1 MIMRHFFI
9 SLWSLF
15 FYASLFGD
23 VWSASLALSGS
34 LEQGSA
40 VLLRVKDVIPGSHL
54 TGTLNGTTIPFSSE
68 NVALLALDME
78 GQTGKMTL
86 RVQVDP
92 PRGKSETLVH
102 PFSVAARKYPEEQVT
117 LPKGKVE
124 LNKKD
129 LKRAEKETSKII
141 ATYKR
146 RSKKTGYG
154 EGFQQ
159 PVQGRF
165 SGVFGSRRIL
175 NGVPRKPHNGVD
187 IAAPKGTDVTTTAAG
202 EVVLVG
208 TNYFFTG
215 NTLVIDHGDGVIS
228 LYAHLDTIQVR
239 QGEWLAPGTKIGTVG
254 MTGRATGPHL
264 HWGVLVRHA
273 RVDPMLLPGIR
284 PPL

>member
-1 MIMRHFFI
+1 MH
-9 SLWSLF
+9 SLF
-15 FYASLFGD
+15 IPVFIVFFYVCAFGEA
-23 VWSASLALSGS
+23 WSASLALSGS
-34 LEQGSA
+34 LEQGTA
-40 VLLRVKDVIPGSHL
+40 VLLQVKDVIPGSRL

-78 GQTGKMTL
+78 GKTGKMTL

-92 PRGKSETLVH
+92 PRGKSEALVH
-102 PFSVAARKYPEEQVT
+102 HFSVTARKYKEERVT

-129 LKRAEKETSKII
+129 LKRAKKESSKII
-141 ATYKR
+141 ETYKR
-146 RSKKTGYG
+146 RSKKVGYG

-159 PVQGRF
+159 PVQGRI

-175 NGVPRKPHNGVD
+175 NGVPRKPHNGAD
-187 IAAPKGTDVTTTAAG
+187 IAAPKGTAVTTTAAG

-208 TNYFFTG
+208 KNYFFTG
-215 NTLVIDHGDGVIS
+215 NTLVIDHGNGVIS

-264 HWGVLVRHA
+264 HWGVIVRHA
-273 RVDPMLLPGIR
+273 RVDPLLLPGIR
-284 PPL
+284 QPL